1 MINCFFI
8 SRRTC
13 LKALDCKSYFLNNP
27 NKFSSKFIAKLN
39 KFVIKLVVLYPQ
51 PKDVQK
57 FNSDYN
63 EHILFLNKK
72 LNIPADMTAF
82 VSGPFGEP
90 AYYKMWVMPFDSQ
103 KALNSLVGD

>member
-1 MINCFFI
+1 M
-8 SRRTC
+8 
-13 LKALDCKSYFLNNP
+13 
-27 NKFSSKFIAKLN
+27 
-39 KFVIKLVVLYPQ
+39 KLVVLYPQ

-72 LNIPADMTAF
+72 LNMPADMTAF

-103 KALNSLVGD
+103 EALNAALSTPEFQAVAADVNRISNGGAPTLMIGA

>member
-1 MINCFFI
+1 M
-8 SRRTC
+8 
-13 LKALDCKSYFLNNP
+13 
-27 NKFSSKFIAKLN
+27 
-39 KFVIKLVVLYPQ
+39 KLVVLYPQ

-72 LNIPADMTAF
+72 LNMPADMTAF

-90 AYYKMWVMPFDSQ
+90 AYYKM
-103 KALNSLVGD
+103 

>member
-1 MINCFFI
+1 M
-8 SRRTC
+8 
-13 LKALDCKSYFLNNP
+13 
-27 NKFSSKFIAKLN
+27 
-39 KFVIKLVVLYPQ
+39 KLVVLYPQ

-72 LNIPADMTAF
+72 LNIPADMTAYEVTDF

-103 KALNSLVGD
+103 EALNAALSTPEFQAVAADANRISNGGAPTLMIGA